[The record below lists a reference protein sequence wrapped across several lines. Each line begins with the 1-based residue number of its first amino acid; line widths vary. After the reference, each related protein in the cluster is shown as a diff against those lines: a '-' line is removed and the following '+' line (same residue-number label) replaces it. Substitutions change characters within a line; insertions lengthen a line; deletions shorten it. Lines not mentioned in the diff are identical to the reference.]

1 MINNF
6 VEQLN
11 DFLNQHIPSDLKIGK
26 ISKWQRNSIKLD
38 ILLKKNDGFASLEDC
53 ELIHK
58 LILMWIKKE
67 NINQIVKIS
76 VQSDSINKLLLDKSD
91 FLENLEKQIKI
102 ELKEKIKDRRN
113 FVGCLKEIKND
124 IILLQSENILID
136 IKLNQIKKA
145 QLIHNLKSREKKC
158 KKILTIS

>member
-1 MINNF
+1 MTNNF
-6 VEQLN
+6 IEQLN

-38 ILLKKNDGFASLEDC
+38 VLVKKNNGFASLEDC

-67 NINQIVKIS
+67 NIQQIVKIS
-76 VQSDSINKLLLDKSD
+76 VQSDSIDKLLLDQSD
-91 FLENLEKQIKI
+91 FTENLGKQVKI
-102 ELKEKIKDRRN
+102 ELKEKMHDRRH

-124 IILLQSENILID
+124 IICLQSDNILVEL
-136 IKLNQIKKA
+136 KLNQIKKA
-145 QLIHNLKSREKKC
+145 KLIL
-158 KKILTIS
+158 I